1 MKRTIQGL
9 MLLALIA
16 VPVAFA
22 TACGGGGASSA
33 KSVGDDALAAITKE
47 KFDNLTGLMA
57 EWDVNNAKQ
66 RHANYLWRIE
76 KEKIKYKD
84 DVEPFIKQQDPE
96 GKAKIDSTDS
106 FKSASIETFIAV
118 EQGVYKIYK
127 GKKLEDRL
135 KADWWMTDYTIRHG
149 LEGDASATMGY
160 MNKFN
165 DSITVSA
172 TRVDGKWFLDGVSVS
187 FAENAEDVPTRR
199 VGGRGGRGD

>member
-33 KSVGDDALAAITKE
+33 KSVGDDALSAITGE
-47 KFDNLTGLMA
+47 KFDKLAGLMA

-84 DVEPFIKQQDPE
+84 NVEPFIKQQDPE

-118 EQGVYKIYK
+118 EQGAYKIYK

-135 KADWWMTDYTIRHG
+135 KAEWSMTDYSIRHG
-149 LEGDASATMGY
+149 LEGDASASMTY

-165 DSITVSA
+165 DSITVST
-172 TRVDGKWFLDGVSVS
+172 TRVEGKWYLDSVSVS
-187 FAENAEDVPTRR
+187 FAENAEDVATRER
-199 VGGRGGRGD
+199 GRGGRGD